1 MEIQTLVEIQ
11 TARNDLELLKRVPQ
25 EHYTEYNN
33 KSILVKDL
41 VKILKKIVEKG

>member
-1 MEIQTLVEIQ
+1 MRNQIGMEIQ

-25 EHYTEYNN
+25 EHYTEYNG